1 MKNLREIT
9 KLAMVV
15 RWRESVDS
23 KPRGRMR
30 LTGKIFHLVVAVRA
44 ATAVLG
50 DEKLS
55 WTNEQTPAR
64 LTALSRSNGAAD
76 CTVTRDVNV
85 NGGALSQVL

>member
-30 LTGKIFHLVVAVRA
+30 STGKIFHLVVAVRA

-55 WTNEQTPAR
+55 WTNEPAR